1 MSKSKRKKNNNSNKV
16 SNLNNNVNKNGINIV
31 LLDTTMKELDDGTE
45 KYKNYKDFCRK
56 YLNSNF
62 EEKEIEELNKICEAG
77 TGLITSYYIENADL
91 IEKNK
96 INPDIMTQMQNIIT
110 RSMYT
115 ITTKRFKENQEQ
127 NIKINEDITKAIESV
142 EKTKKDFYKQS
153 KEIKSIKNEVKT
165 ILTTIISVV
174 LAISIIP
181 TAISGIQNM
190 NANYILPFLS
200 SVVLFGMIMIAF
212 TFSIYQN
219 KLKNGTWI
227 LLITMGVISI
237 IVWISSIQNVL
248 NIDKEGN
255 EKKEETNQNVI
266 EKELNS

>member
-1 MSKSKRKKNNNSNKV
+1 MSKSKKKNNSSNKV
-16 SNLNNNVNKNGINIV
+16 SNLDNNTSTNEINIV

-45 KYKNYKDFCRK
+45 KYKNYKDFCSK

-110 RSMYT
+110 RAMYA

-127 NIKINEDITKAIESV
+127 NIKINEDIAKAIESV
-142 EKTKKDFYKQS
+142 EKTKKDFYKQN
-153 KEIKSIKNEVKT
+153 KEIKSVKNEVKT

-181 TAISGIQNM
+181 TAVAGIENM

-219 KLKNGTWI
+219 KLKNETWI
-227 LLITMGVISI
+227 LLILMGVISI
-237 IVWISSIQNVL
+237 FFWWNSIRNII
-248 NIDKEGN
+248 NIDKEEN
-255 EKKEETNQNVI
+255 NKKEI
-266 EKELNS
+266 EQQSIIEEELND